1 MGPNGWQGAGW
12 TSPGPG
18 SHHYP
23 EARDGKVVALF
34 FLPAGRI
41 AYVDAPGEGE
51 TVGRDRG

>member
-51 TVGRDRG
+51 TVGRD